1 MYGTLL
7 SWEESIFFM
16 AEASFVG
23 LSIVYLGPVGTFSHL
38 VALRR
43 FGENTK
49 LIAKPNIASIFDFLV
64 NHPEACAVVPIEN
77 SSGGAIYDTVD
88 MLLAK
93 SGTINIL
100 EDLSLD
106 VQLALLG
113 HSGERIRRIYSHF
126 VPIRHHKEWL
136 ATNFPGARVVSVE
149 STACAAAKASTSRN
163 AAALAAPGV
172 ASIYHLDILQF
183 PIQPGGIN
191 VTRFFIIGHP
201 GKWGFL
207 AASKRW
213 KTSSTFQLK
222 NVCGSLYF
230 FLESFS
236 RRAVNLCMII
246 SHPLVGKP
254 ESYVFFIEV
263 DGSVADLSVKAAL
276 EEASQWCE
284 KFVFLGSYPSC
295 RRYDSSPG
303 NCSLPRR
310 LVSTR

>member
-1 MYGTLL
+1 MWSALCPGRKVL
-7 SWEESIFFM
+7 FM
-16 AEASFVG
+16 AEGSIG
-23 LSIVYLGPVGTFSHL
+23 PSIVYLGPVGTFSHL

-43 FGENTK
+43 FGKNTK
-49 LIAKPNIASIFDFLV
+49 LVAKPNIAAVFDFLA

-93 SGTINIL
+93 VGAFHIL

-113 HSGERIRRIYSHF
+113 HNGERVRCIYSHF
-126 VPIRHHKEWL
+126 VPIRHYRKWL
-136 ATNFPGARVVSVE
+136 ATNFPNARVVSVE
-149 STACAAAKASTSRN
+149 STALAAAKASTSRD
-163 AAALAAPGV
+163 AAALAAPD
-172 ASIYHLDILQF
+172 AALLYHLDILQF
-183 PIQPGGIN
+183 PIQQEGIN
-191 VTRFFIIGHP
+191 VTRFFVIGRP

-207 AASKRW
+207 ATSRRW

-230 FLESFS
+230 FLGPFS

-254 ESYVFFIEV
+254 ESYAFLIEV
-263 DGSVADLSVKAAL
+263 DGSVADPSVKAAL

-284 KFVFLGSYPSC
+284 KFIFLGSYPSR
-295 RRYDSSPG
+295 RRY
-303 NCSLPRR
+303 NSLPGDCNPSRR
-310 LVSTR
+310 LGSIG